1 MSQELNISI
10 TYCVTWNYTARA
22 AWTAQELLLKFA
34 DFTAAL
40 SLIPG
45 DGGAFEVE
53 VNNEIVYSKHKEG
66 RYPEVDELS
75 DLIADKIT

>member
-1 MSQELNISI
+1 M
-10 TYCVTWNYTARA
+10 
-22 AWTAQELLLKFA
+22 LKFA